1 MIIISVLALI
11 ANLFSFMILNKDKSN
26 EIHITASKIITSND
40 INANIGVLLAAIIVN
55 LTNSNIPDLIIGT
68 IVFYLVLRGSI
79 SILKL

>member
-1 MIIISVLALI
+1 M
-11 ANLFSFMILNKDKSN
+11 FLNKDKSN

-40 INANIGVLLAAIIVN
+40 IIANIGVLLAAIIVN